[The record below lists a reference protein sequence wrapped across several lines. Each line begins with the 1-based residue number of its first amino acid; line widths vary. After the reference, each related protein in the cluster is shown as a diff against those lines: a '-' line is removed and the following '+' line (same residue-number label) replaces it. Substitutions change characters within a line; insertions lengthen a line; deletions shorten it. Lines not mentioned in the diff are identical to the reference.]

1 MSSATTPSVVLAT
14 VVESPRSVAIDLAAR
29 KEAQVHAI
37 WSPRLRSW
45 RYNDSLVGRLDNIIA
60 RNRRP
65 NRLHERLIVS
75 LVLGLI
81 VIVILAL
88 AVFTDLGL
96 PPEARDAPGTPGAPA
111 ADRGKRVDGVLLRVP
126 PAKPARP

>member
-1 MSSATTPSVVLAT
+1 M
-14 VVESPRSVAIDLAAR
+14 
-29 KEAQVHAI
+29 
-37 WSPRLRSW
+37 
-45 RYNDSLVGRLDNIIA
+45 GRLDNIIA

-75 LVLGLI
+75 LVLGAI
-81 VIVILAL
+81 VLVIIAL

-96 PPEARDAPGTPGAPA
+96 PPEAREARGRPGEPAGQAGGRAGGQAGEQDGSGAQGTPGARA

-126 PAKPARP
+126 PAKPARR